1 MKPSPESSNAS
12 EYSASNFVTA
22 TAQDS
27 DEVVAAKL
35 EQTTLNDIAAG
46 MLINRRRPIVQS

>member
-1 MKPSPESSNAS
+1 MSPNPESSSAS
-12 EYSASNFVTA
+12 EYSPSNFVTA

-46 MLINRRRPIVQS
+46 MLINRETLA